1 MKTWVSVI
9 LAAVTIALGGCQ
21 QGVDALHTKT
31 RTTNSTAPTPRA
43 ESASLPDDEPKEA
56 SSEVNEDYNDPNDPN
71 YEPRTT
77 VGDEIR
83 QEEYS
88 FTPVGKWGKLFAGL
102 QLNPSVD
109 MAEHMYQEITFQADG
124 TYVWEGWQF
133 GSRFKKRGQYIYD
146 GKDLQMFDK
155 EVLHEEHE
163 GVAEWMWMDHT
174 YGHLDFSGDYVIV
187 QLSSTGNAGFAK
199 GVLYNR
205 TKNGYYDADGNRVRP
220 SPEN

>member
-1 MKTWVSVI
+1 MKTWISVI
-9 LAAVTIALGGCQ
+9 LATIAITLGGCQ
-21 QGVDALHTKT
+21 QDVGVPHNKA
-31 RTTNSTAPTPRA
+31 RTISSTAPAPLVEPDSLTA
-43 ESASLPDDEPKEA
+43 EPAEIV
-56 SSEVNEDYNDPNDPN
+56 SEVSEDYNDPNDPD

-77 VGDEIR
+77 VGDEMR
-83 QEEYS
+83 QKEYS

-109 MAEHMYQEITFQADG
+109 LAEHMYQEITFQADG

-133 GSRFKKRGQYIYD
+133 GSRFKKRGQYKYD

-220 SPEN
+220 PPEN